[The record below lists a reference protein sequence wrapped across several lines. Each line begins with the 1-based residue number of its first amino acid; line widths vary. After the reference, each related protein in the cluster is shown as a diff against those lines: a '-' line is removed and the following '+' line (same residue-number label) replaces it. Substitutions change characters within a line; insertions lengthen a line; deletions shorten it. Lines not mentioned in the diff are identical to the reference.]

1 MQSAAHI
8 TPPPKATA
16 DAVTA
21 FGRPVRRFTVEQYH
35 RLIDSEILSEG
46 ERCELIR
53 GIILEKPVPGPSH
66 SKSTRRL
73 LRRLVAFFPE
83 PEWVVGIQDSIT
95 LSDSEPEPDFYAAVG
110 PEEKYDHRHPEPED
124 LVLVVEVSDSTAG
137 FDRRTK
143 LPLYAAALVPE
154 FWIIDVK
161 ACCIEVHTQ
170 PRGGKKPGYRKQV
183 IYRAG
188 DSVPICDGAKRLG
201 TVPAG
206 DLLP

>member
-1 MQSAAHI
+1 MQSAARI
-8 TPPPKATA
+8 TRPPKAAA
-16 DAVTA
+16 DAVAA
-21 FGRPVRRFTVEQYH
+21 FGRPVRHFSVDQYH
-35 RLIDSEILSEG
+35 RMIDAEILTEG
-46 ERCELIR
+46 ERCELIH

-95 LSDSEPEPDFYAAVG
+95 LVDSEPEPDFYAAIG
-110 PEEKYDHRHPEPED
+110 PEEKYDKRHPEPED
-124 LVLVVEVSDSTAG
+124 LALVIEVSDSTAR

-143 LPLYAAALVPE
+143 LPMYAAAFVPE

-161 ACCIEVHTQ
+161 ARCIEVHNQ

-183 IYRAG
+183 VYRAG
-188 DSVPICDGAKRLG
+188 DTVPISTGGKRLG
-201 TVPAG
+201 NVPAS

>member
-8 TPPPKATA
+8 TRPPSATA
-16 DAVTA
+16 DIVAA
-21 FGRPVRRFTVEQYH
+21 FGRPVQRFTVEQYH
-35 RLIDSEILSEG
+35 RMIESEILPEG
-46 ERCELIR
+46 ERCELIH
-53 GIILEKPVPGPSH
+53 GIILEKTVPGPSH

-73 LRRLVAFFPE
+73 LRRLVALFPE

-95 LSDSEPEPDFYAAVG
+95 LADSEPEPDFYAAIG
-110 PEEKYDHRHPEPED
+110 PEDKYNHRHPEPED
-124 LVLVVEVSDSTAG
+124 LVLVVEVSDSTVG

-161 ACCIEVHTQ
+161 ARCIEVYTQ
-170 PRGGKKPGYRKQV
+170 PRGKKPGYRKQA
-183 IYRAG
+183 IYKAG
-188 DSVPICDGAKRLG
+188 DTLPVAVGGKRLG
-201 TVPAG
+201 SLTAN